1 MGKQVL
7 ISHAV
12 YHINKSVGL
21 AVQIRL
27 VNLLDVTREYH
38 LRPLSGTCYD
48 GFYFMR
54 SKVLRLVND
63 AISLAQAASTD
74 KGQASIT
81 SWSLFCISSNLFT
94 SLELDATDV

>member
-12 YHINKSVGL
+12 YHIDKSVGL

-27 VNLLDVTREYH
+27 INLLDITREYH

-48 GFYFMR
+48 GFDFMR

-63 AISLAQAASTD
+63 AISL
-74 KGQASIT
+74 
-81 SWSLFCISSNLFT
+81 SSC
-94 SLELDATDV
+94 VHG

>member
-12 YHINKSVGL
+12 YHIDKSVGL

-27 VNLLDVTREYH
+27 INLLDITREYH

-48 GFYFMR
+48 GFDFMR
-54 SKVLRLVND
+54 SKVLRPRIK
-63 AISLAQAASTD
+63 AR
-74 KGQASIT
+74 ASIT

-94 SLELDATDV
+94 SLELDAN